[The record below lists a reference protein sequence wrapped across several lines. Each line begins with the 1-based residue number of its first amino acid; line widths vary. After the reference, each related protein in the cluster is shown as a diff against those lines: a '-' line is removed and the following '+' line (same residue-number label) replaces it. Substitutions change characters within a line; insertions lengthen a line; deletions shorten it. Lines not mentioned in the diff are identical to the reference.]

1 MNTPEE
7 KIANAGTWSGAVI
20 AFLSG
25 LSLSDVGVIFGMLL
39 GTLSMLYNW
48 WHKRAIR
55 KILRDKQNLT
65 IIVDE

>member
-1 MNTPEE
+1 MNTPAE
-7 KIANAGTWSGAVI
+7 KVANAGTWTGIVMAVFSDLTI
-20 AFLSG
+20 G
-25 LSLSDVGVIFGMLL
+25 DVGVIFGMVL

-48 WHKRAIR
+48 WHKRAVR